1 MLTDSP
7 NLFNSL
13 QIEKGWKLKPT
24 KSTSI
29 LSAADGAAFETVNP
43 DGAAAVLLVCEHA
56 SKHIPASL
64 DNLGLD
70 AQTANSHVAWDPG
83 ALAVSK
89 HLSTSLD
96 ASLIAA
102 TVSRLVY
109 DCNRPPDATGAMPS
123 KSEIFPIA
131 GNLNIPPEEK
141 AARVNEIY
149 VPFTNAIQDEIAARA
164 DAGRTTVLVTIH
176 SFTPIYFGEKRKVEL
191 GVLHDQD
198 ATLADAM
205 LAIPSTMEVQR
216 NQPYGPDDGVTHTLK
231 LHALPNGL
239 LNVMIE
245 IRNDLIATD
254 ADQKK
259 IADELSSIISQAL
272 DTLRIPAPT
281 TEASHA

>member
-1 MLTDSP
+1 M
-7 NLFNSL
+7 
-13 QIEKGWKLKPT
+13 
-24 KSTSI
+24 
-29 LSAADGAAFETVNP
+29 LSASDGAAFETINP
-43 DGAAAVLLVCEHA
+43 DGVSAVLLVCEHA

-70 AQTANSHVAWDPG
+70 EQTANSHVAWDPG
-83 ALAVSK
+83 ALSVAK
-89 HLSTSLD
+89 HLNASLD
-96 ASLIAA
+96 ATLIAA

-109 DCNRPPDATGAMPS
+109 DCNRPPEAPGAMPA

-131 GNLNIPPEEK
+131 GNQNIPPEEK
-141 AARVNEIY
+141 AARVAEIY
-149 VPFTNAIQDEIAARA
+149 VPFTNAIRDAIAART
-164 DAGRTTVLVTIH
+164 DAGRATVIVTIH

-191 GVLHDQD
+191 GVLHDED

-216 NQPYGPDDGVTHTLK
+216 NQPYGPEDGVTHTLK

-245 IRNDLIATD
+245 IRNDLIATE

-259 IADELSSIISQAL
+259 VADELSSMISQAL
-272 DTLRIPAPT
+272 DSLQPSTPT
-281 TEASHA
+281 TEATHA

>member
-1 MLTDSP
+1 M
-7 NLFNSL
+7 
-13 QIEKGWKLKPT
+13 KPAIR
-24 KSTSI
+24 TSI
-29 LSAADGAAFETVNP
+29 LSAPDGAAFETVNP
-43 DGAAAVLLVCEHA
+43 DGSSAVLLVCEHA

-83 ALAVSK
+83 ALSVAK
-89 HLSTSLD
+89 HLSAMLD
-96 ASLIAA
+96 AVLIAA

-109 DCNRPPDATGAMPS
+109 DCNRPPEAAGAMPA

-131 GNLNIPPEEK
+131 GNQNIPPEEK
-141 AARVNEIY
+141 AARISEIY
-149 VPFTNAIQDEIAARA
+149 VPFTNAIQNVISARA
-164 DAGRTTVLVTIH
+164 DAGRTTVIVTIH

-205 LAIPSTMEVQR
+205 LAIPSTMEVHR
-216 NQPYGPDDGVTHTLK
+216 NQPYGPQDGVTHTLK

-259 IADELSSIISQAL
+259 VADELSGMITKAL
-272 DTLRIPAPT
+272 DALRGAADV
-281 TEASHA
+281 TEASNA

>member
-1 MLTDSP
+1 MKST
-7 NLFNSL
+7 
-13 QIEKGWKLKPT
+13 KG
-24 KSTSI
+24 TSI
-29 LSAADGAAFETVNP
+29 LSASEGAAFETINP
-43 DGAAAVLLVCEHA
+43 DGGSVVLLVCEHA

-64 DNLGLD
+64 NNLGLD

-89 HLSTSLD
+89 HLSATLD

-109 DCNRPPDATGAMPS
+109 DCNRPPEAAGAMPA

-131 GNLNIPPEEK
+131 GNQNIPAEEK
-141 AARVNEIY
+141 AARVAEIY
-149 VPFTNAIQDEIAARA
+149 MPFSNAISDEIAARA

-176 SFTPIYFGEKRKVEL
+176 SFTPIYFGETRKVEL
-191 GVLHDQD
+191 GILHDQD

-254 ADQKK
+254 DDQKRV
-259 IADELSSIISQAL
+259 ANELSDTISKAL
-272 DTLRIPAPT
+272 DTLRLSTPT
-281 TEASHA
+281 TEATHA

>member
-1 MLTDSP
+1 
-7 NLFNSL
+7 
-13 QIEKGWKLKPT
+13 LKSA
-24 KSTSI
+24 KYTSI
-29 LSAADGAAFETVNP
+29 LSASDGAAFESVNP
-43 DGAAAVLLVCEHA
+43 DGVSAVLLVCEHA
-56 SKHIPASL
+56 SKHIPASM

-70 AQTANSHVAWDPG
+70 LQTANSHVAWDPG
-83 ALAVSK
+83 AVSVAR
-89 HLSTSLD
+89 HLSRTLD

-109 DCNRPPDATGAMPS
+109 DCNRPPESTGAMPS

-131 GNLNIPPEEK
+131 GNQNISIEEK

-149 VPFTNAIQDEIAARA
+149 VPFTNAISDEIAARN
-164 DAGRTTVLVTIH
+164 DTGRETVIVTIH

-191 GVLHDQD
+191 GFLHDQD
-198 ATLADAM
+198 STLADAM
-205 LAIPSTMEVQR
+205 LEIPSTMEVQR

-254 ADQKK
+254 SDQKK
-259 IADELSSIISQAL
+259 VAEKLALMISKAL
-272 DTLRIPAPT
+272 DTLRLEAPT
-281 TEASHA
+281 TEATHA

>member
-1 MLTDSP
+1 M
-7 NLFNSL
+7 
-13 QIEKGWKLKPT
+13 KPAI
-24 KSTSI
+24 STSI
-29 LSAADGAAFETVNP
+29 LSASDGAAFETVNP
-43 DGAAAVLLVCEHA
+43 DGASVVLLVCEHA

-83 ALAVSK
+83 ALAVAK
-89 HLSTSLD
+89 NLSTTLD

-109 DCNRPPDATGAMPS
+109 DCNRPPEAAGAMPT

-131 GNLNIPPEEK
+131 GNQNIPPEDK

-149 VPFTNAIQDEIAARA
+149 VPFTNAIQDEIAARTK
-164 DAGRTTVLVTIH
+164 AGRTTVIVTIH

-198 ATLADAM
+198 ATLAEAM
-205 LAIPSTMEVQR
+205 LAIPSTMVVQR

-259 IADELSSIISQAL
+259 VADELSDMISQAL
-272 DTLRIPAPT
+272 DTLRLSAPT
-281 TEASHA
+281 TEATHA